1 MKSYSSIP
9 VLLALS
15 LSSPAFADDTS
26 TRAGAKAEVE
36 AETECGFIG
45 KTWNNIK
52 ETLGVDDN
60 SEAEHVTQPE
70 NDNAYSTGNKEQA
83 EVREEAEERM
93 KQSQEVQKQYQDKA
107 RQAIKDGEETVG
119 ETVKQGQE
127 TEIEAGAE
135 AEAGVSAD

>member
-26 TRAGAKAEVE
+26 SRAAANAEVE
-36 AETECGFIG
+36 AETESGFIG

-60 SEAEHVTQPE
+60 SEAEQSTQPE

-83 EVREEAEERM
+83 EVREEAEERL

-107 RQAIKDGEETVG
+107 RQAIKDGECCLFAFRR
-119 ETVKQGQE
+119 GQQQTGPE
-127 TEIEAGAE
+127 
-135 AEAGVSAD
+135 

>member
-36 AETECGFIG
+36 AETESGFIG

-60 SEAEHVTQPE
+60 SEAEQSTQPE

-107 RQAIKDGEETVG
+107 RSGDKGWRRNCGRNG
-119 ETVKQGQE
+119 ETRTGNR
-127 TEIEAGAE
+127 
-135 AEAGVSAD
+135 D

>member
-1 MKSYSSIP
+1 MKSYSSILI
-9 VLLALS
+9 LLALS

-26 TRAGAKAEVE
+26 TRAAASAEVE
-36 AETECGFIG
+36 AETETGFIG

-60 SEAEHVTQPE
+60 SEADQSAQPE

-83 EVREEAEERM
+83 DIREGAEERM
-93 KQSQEVQKQYQDKA
+93 KQSQEMQNQYQDKA

>member
-36 AETECGFIG
+36 AETESGFIG

-60 SEAEHVTQPE
+60 SEAEQSTQPE
-70 NDNAYSTGNKEQA
+70 NDHSYSTGNKEQA